1 MAIICGALTLYLLVI
16 FARIILSW
24 VPVSSDGVMASVDA
38 FVRSATEPVMGP
50 LRSMLPP
57 VRLGGAAL
65 DLSPMVLIFGITI
78 LQRIICS

>member
-38 FVRSATEPVMGP
+38 FVRSVTEPVMGP

-78 LQRIICS
+78 LQRVICS